1 MKTTAERCIEF
12 LQSRGTTRNWQP
24 VVMYNYGGRFLSYE
38 GGPDWTIHKT
48 IHKYRFDDGSTIKI
62 RCSYKT
68 DQQTVEF
75 LIKNTVC
82 CSVCSCSYTKF

>member
-24 VVMYNYGGRFLSYE
+24 VMMYNYGGRLLSYE
-38 GGPDWTIHKT
+38 GDPDWA

-62 RCSYKT
+62 HCSYET
-68 DQQTVEF
+68 DRQTVKF
-75 LIKNTVC
+75 LIKDTVC
-82 CSVCSCSYTKF
+82 CSVCSCSYIKF